1 MFHRLIKHVSPRM
14 LSEQDVKKSLPYVTQ
29 DGVVAQL
36 IESLTGGPV
45 MIAIS
50 LALGASSA
58 LLGYLLALPF
68 LCHLA
73 QFPGMYVVE
82 RFRHRKG
89 VMLFVSSPARFAL
102 IGVAFLLLFP
112 KIQGAPYWLALF
124 YTLRYFGAGFATSSW
139 NSWMRDLVPQS
150 ILGTF
155 FGNRFMYMVV
165 AALGVSL
172 FVASGLEWLPIPDN
186 YFYIG
191 LIGAAAVL
199 VVYGFWVIEKIDEP
213 AMAKTP
219 EDETFLQKFQTVFSD
234 SNFMRLIVFLGCLNF
249 SINLAVPFFTVYIL
263 EQLKLNLGLVLI
275 LTSFTQI
282 TSILVIRIWGSI
294 SDKFSNK
301 SVMAVTVPLY
311 ALSIFLFLFT
321 NYPRPHILTI
331 PLLFFIY
338 ILVGIAQS
346 GVTLASSNIALKLAP
361 QGRASVYLSVN
372 GIVTAIMAG
381 TAPILGGLF
390 ADFFIG
396 KELFLT
402 FNWHSVS
409 ADASFYVF
417 GMRHW
422 DFFFFFSSVLGF
434 LCLTLLRRVREEGEV
449 EEKIVISSFLS
460 SFYRTISPV
469 VLSQKMYLYFSEKK
483 QPAAIVPD
491 IVVPVKVPG
500 SKKA

>member
-1 MFHRLIKHVSPRM
+1 MFHRVIKQSVPRV

-29 DGVVAQL
+29 DGVIAQL
-36 IESLTGGPV
+36 VESLTGGPV

-50 LALGASSA
+50 LALGVSNA

-82 RFRHRKG
+82 KFRHRKW

-112 KIQGAPYWLALF
+112 KTPGASYWLAFF

-150 ILGTF
+150 ILGKF
-155 FGNRFMYMVV
+155 FGNRYMYMVV

-172 FVASGLEWLPIPDN
+172 LVASGLEWLPIPAN
-186 YFYIG
+186 YFYVG
-191 LIGAAAVL
+191 LIVAAICL
-199 VVYGFWVIEKIDEP
+199 VVYGFWVIGKIDEP
-213 AMAKTP
+213 KMAAAP
-219 EDETFLQKFQTVFSD
+219 ENETFMQRFRMVFSD
-234 SNFMRLIVFLGCLNF
+234 GNFVRLIVFLGCLNF

-282 TSILVIRIWGSI
+282 TSILVMRIWGAI

-301 SVMAVTVPLY
+301 SVLAVTVPLY
-311 ALSIFLFLFT
+311 VLSIFLFLFT
-321 NYPRPHILTI
+321 DYPDPHPLTV
-331 PLLFFIY
+331 PLLFLIY
-338 ILVGIAQS
+338 ILVGLAQS

-372 GIVTAIMAG
+372 GIVTAVMAG
-381 TAPILGGLF
+381 TAPVLGGFF
-390 ADFFIG
+390 ADFFVG

-402 FNWHSVS
+402 FNWHTTLS
-409 ADASFYVF
+409 DASFYIF
-417 GMRHW
+417 GMEHW

-434 LCLTLLRRVREEGEV
+434 LCRTLLRRVREEGEV
-449 EEKIVISSFLS
+449 CEKIVISSFLS
-460 SFYRTISPV
+460 SFYRTISPAA
-469 VLSQKMYLYFSEKK
+469 LSQRVYWYFWEKK
-483 QPAAIVPD
+483 QPVS
-491 IVVPVKVPG
+491 VVPNIAVPVNVPAAR
-500 SKKA
+500 KR